1 MVARKIVILFTTLFF
16 AGLGSVCS
24 QGAYINTQSGIYQ
37 LNGGPGSCN
46 RVQITN
52 ECGPSNVLLSIAVYK
67 DTLYY
72 NTWTGQLKRFVIGVP
87 GSCETLM
94 EYGALYNS
102 MTVDKN
108 GVIYMASEALY
119 RFDPHTKQFDN
130 LGFMPFGS
138 MGDLAFY
145 HDKLLLAGYDPI
157 DWTTGLFEI
166 DINDPSQSKMF
177 METPSFFGLLSYPVA
192 CGDNKYYGLLAIG
205 AGTTNLV
212 ELDLAN
218 KTLTG
223 NTCTMPMDILD
234 AASSTEMGADN
245 KVVITGLQISKSCQ
259 SSTGSVNVAAMFPS
273 AGDITYSLDNFKTN
287 TSGIFANVEA
297 GQHTLRVTAP
307 GGVCSADSSFT
318 IAPAFNMINNIFKTG
333 PDMCANKS
341 GSISINA
348 SSAGG
353 AITFTLLN
361 TGVSQPTGNF
371 DNLRGGR
378 YNFRIS
384 DESGCSKDT
393 SVALAENIPIGGCS
407 DIFIPNAFTPNND
420 GKNDLY
426 TISLPTSF
434 KNITLQI
441 FGRWGNVVCQGKGN
455 HITWDGSFKG
465 VQQPTG
471 IYVYNLT
478 FSDLSGTQKMLKG
491 TITLIR

>member
-1 MVARKIVILFTTLFF
+1 MVARKFFILFITLFF
-16 AGLGSVCS
+16 AGAGSVCS
-24 QGAYINTQSGIYQ
+24 QGAYINTQYGIYQ
-37 LNGGPGSCN
+37 LTGGPGSCD
-46 RVQITN
+46 RVQLTN
-52 ECGPSNVLLSIAVYK
+52 ECGPTNLLLSIAVYK

-72 NTWTGQLKRFVIGVP
+72 NTWAGELKRFKIGVP

-108 GVIYMASEALY
+108 GILYMASETLY
-119 RFDPHTKQFDN
+119 RYDPHTKEFDN
-130 LGFMPFGS
+130 LGVMPFSS

-157 DWTTGLFEI
+157 DWSTGLYEI
-166 DINDPSQSKMF
+166 DINDPSQSKLY

-192 CGDNKYYGLLAIG
+192 CGDNKYFGLLASG
-205 AGTTNLV
+205 LGTTNLV

-218 KTLTG
+218 KTVTG
-223 NTCTMPMDILD
+223 NTCTMPMDVLD
-234 AASSTEMGADN
+234 AASSTEMGADS
-245 KVVITGLQISKSCQ
+245 KVVISDLQISKSCQ
-259 SSTGSVNVAAMFPS
+259 SPTGSVHVAAVFPG
-273 AGDITYSLDNFKTN
+273 AGDITYSLDNVKIN
-287 TSGIFANVEA
+287 TSGIFTNVEA
-297 GQHTLRVTAP
+297 GQHTIKVTAP
-307 GGVCSADSSFT
+307 DGVCSKDSSFT
-318 IAPAFNMINNIFKTG
+318 IASSYNLVNSIVRTN
-333 PDMCANKS
+333 PDNCANVP

-348 SSAGG
+348 SSTGG
-353 AITFTLLN
+353 AITYTLLN
-361 TGVSQPTGNF
+361 SGVSQPTGNF

-378 YNFRIS
+378 YNFRVS

-393 SVALAENIPIGGCS
+393 SVALVENIPIGGCN

-420 GKNDLY
+420 GKNDFY

-441 FGRWGNVVCQGKGN
+441 FGRWGNIVCQGKGN
-455 HITWDGSFKG
+455 HITWDGSCKG
-465 VQQPTG
+465 ASQPVG

-478 FSDLSGTQKMLKG
+478 FTDLSGTQKMLKG